1 MILTI
6 SLKKTGRIQKCRGNP
21 CGCPSPANH
30 AQGNNAQGNNAQGNN
45 AQGNNAQGNRKGCPY
60 KKQRESA
67 VRRFVF

>member
-30 AQGNNAQGNNAQGNN
+30 AQGNNAQGNNVQGNH
-45 AQGNNAQGNRKGCPY
+45 AQGNRKGCPY
-60 KKQRESA
+60 KK
-67 VRRFVF
+67 RRFVLDEITD